1 MIDRD
6 PTRGVDMSG
15 QPRALTIDRS
25 PVVAWAGSLLTAA
38 LLAGVLAA
46 CGEEARAGSEEQD
59 RYERVMNVEVLP
71 VETRRFRELVRV
83 TGTVQA
89 NYDVTVSAEESGVVR
104 EMLVERGNRVREG
117 EPLLRV
123 DDRVLRSQV
132 REAEARAALAT
143 ETWERRRRRFG
154 ADGVGAADAYHEAR
168 NPAQPAQAAQATLR
182 ERMDRAVVRAPVSGV
197 LDDRLVEV
205 GTMVSA
211 GTEVARIVQ
220 LDPVKVTGGVPER
233 FAGEVTRG
241 SRARVTFD
249 VLGGEGTETE
259 IRYVG
264 STVNPRN
271 RTFQVEL
278 VVPNPGRTI
287 KPEMV
292 ANIEIVR
299 RILDDAV
306 VIPQD
311 ALVRVEDGFVAFV
324 VEEDERG
331 RAVARSRSLV
341 LGPAQRNLVVVRE
354 GLEAGDRLVVVG
366 QSQVA
371 NRDRVRVVE
380 EHRPVR
386 DTAQSE
392 GGER

>member
-1 MIDRD
+1 MAHGEALHPLQQKFLEHAALQCGICT
-6 PTRGVDMSG
+6 PGFLVAS
-15 QPRALTIDRS
+15 RAL
-25 PVVAWAGSLLTAA
+25 L
-38 LLAGVLAA
+38 
-46 CGEEARAGSEEQD
+46 EK
-59 RYERVMNVEVLP
+59 
-71 VETRRFRELVRV
+71 
-83 TGTVQA
+83 
-89 NYDVTVSAEESGVVR
+89 
-104 EMLVERGNRVREG
+104 
-117 EPLLRV
+117 
-123 DDRVLRSQV
+123 
-132 REAEARAALAT
+132 
-143 ETWERRRRRFG
+143 
-154 ADGVGAADAYHEAR
+154 
-168 NPAQPAQAAQATLR
+168 NPNP
-182 ERMDRAVVRAPVSGV
+182 
-197 LDDRLVEV
+197 
-205 GTMVSA
+205 
-211 GTEVARIVQ
+211 
-220 LDPVKVTGGVPER
+220 
-233 FAGEVTRG
+233 
-241 SRARVTFD
+241 
-249 VLGGEGTETE
+249 TETE

-331 RAVARSRSLV
+331 RTVARSRSLV